1 MYKGNSFSQ
10 NVNTVQPSLSVQN
23 ELHQAWFQIQRN
35 PKDTLKKFQQVFSD
49 REFRS
54 PSWEQPGSSTVTNHR
69 AG

>member
-1 MYKGNSFSQ
+1 MYKGNRFSQ
-10 NVNTVQPSLSVQN
+10 KVKSVQPSSSVQN

-49 REFRS
+49 SEFRS
-54 PSWEQPGSSTVTNHR
+54 PSWEQPGGSTVTNHR